1 MVSEHDN
8 EEYDLSLEFI
18 LLVVFVTG
26 TAYKP
31 HLHVISENEIELL
44 TNVLPWTLV
53 KNLLNNILFYY

>member
-1 MVSEHDN
+1 MDKKNLLVVSEHDN

-26 TAYKP
+26 TVYKP

-44 TNVLPWTLV
+44 TNVLP
-53 KNLLNNILFYY
+53 